1 MVPLLSQIRKIK
13 SANPVPQIWAA
24 EPSDRDRYWQQI
36 RSACKDEAAFK
47 LVQEIWQELQIKQ
60 ELALQKSN
68 EKFSKAFRSN
78 PTAIMITA
86 LKDGRCIEVNE
97 SFEQISGYSR
107 NEVIGKTTRELNLWH
122 HPSDCDRVRHL
133 LTTEGSI
140 RNLEL
145 EFRLKSGEIGIG
157 LFSAEVME
165 FDGEP
170 CLIATT
176 EDITESKKAEAK
188 LKAALERDRLLGEV
202 ALRIR
207 QSLDLSQILQ
217 TTVAEVRQLLE
228 ADRVFIGYRDGID
241 CGKVLAE
248 SLDPQYPS
256 VIPWHCDNQKVRAV
270 AELFAHTPA
279 LIYNNVWEEEQT
291 TEDRL
296 FCHEYHV
303 QACML
308 VPIWLGSE
316 LYGVIVVH
324 QCRSPRN
331 WQKFEVDFLEKLANQ
346 VSIAI
351 HQGQLYHQVCRLNC
365 CLEQQV
371 QERTMQ
377 LEQQLQE
384 LQELSELK
392 DFFLQAISHDLRTP
406 IMGML
411 LVLQN
416 LIKTSAQGTA
426 TISLTTLERMRQS
439 IERQLE
445 MLNTLLDTQA
455 IAAGADRFD
464 FRPLNLA
471 NLFQSTLAD
480 LEPILERNQT
490 KVITAIPDHLP
501 LIKADEAQLR
511 RVLENLITNA
521 LKHNPPGLDL
531 LLTAQIQS
539 EQILCAV
546 IDNGVGIH
554 ESDRL
559 FERYGKVMRYSA
571 GIGLG
576 LYLCRQIIEAHG
588 GKIWVES
595 QLGQGASFYF
605 TLPLEPKSL
614 QYSTRI

>member
-1 MVPLLSQIRKIK
+1 MIPLLSQIRKVK
-13 SANPVPQIWAA
+13 SAIPTPQIWAA
-24 EPSDRDRYWQQI
+24 EPSDRDRYWQEL
-36 RSACKDEAAFK
+36 RAGCKDEAAFTRMR
-47 LVQEIWQELQIKQ
+47 EIWQELQVKQ

-86 LKDGRCIEVNE
+86 LKDGRCIEVND

-107 NEVIGKTTRELNLWH
+107 AEVIGKTTRELQLWY
-122 HPSDCDRVRHL
+122 HPSDRDRVRHL
-133 LTTEGSI
+133 LTTEGSV

-165 FDGEP
+165 FDGEA

-176 EDITESKKAEAK
+176 EDITESKRAEAK

-217 TTVAEVRQLLE
+217 TTVAEVRQLLK

-248 SLDPQYPS
+248 SVDPRYPS
-256 VIPWHCDNQKVRAV
+256 VIPWHCDNRKVREIS
-270 AELFAHTPA
+270 ELFAQTPA
-279 LIYNNVWEEEQT
+279 LIYNNVWELEQED
-291 TEDRL
+291 EDRA
-296 FCHEYHV
+296 FCEKYHV
-303 QACML
+303 QACLL
-308 VPIWLGSE
+308 VPIWLGGE
-316 LYGVIVVH
+316 FYGVIVVH
-324 QCRSPRN
+324 QCDSPRN

-351 HQGQLYHQVCRLNC
+351 QQGQLYHQVCRLNC

-371 QERTMQ
+371 QERTLQ

-384 LQELSELK
+384 VQELSELK

-411 LVLQN
+411 LILQN
-416 LIKTSAQGTA
+416 LIKTTPAHGSAI
-426 TISLTTLERMRQS
+426 ISLNTLERMRQS
-439 IERQLE
+439 SERQLE
-445 MLNTLLDTQA
+445 MLNTLLDTHA
-455 IAAGADRFD
+455 IAAGANQFD
-464 FRPLNLA
+464 LQLTNLST
-471 NLFQSTLAD
+471 LCQSTLND
-480 LEPILERNQT
+480 LEPIFERNQT
-490 KVITAIPDHLP
+490 KVITAIPDSLP
-501 LIKADEAQLR
+501 WIRGDAAQLR

-531 LLTAQIQS
+531 LVTAQAQS
-539 EQILCAV
+539 QQILCAV
-546 IDNGVGIH
+546 IDNGLGIH
-554 ESDRL
+554 QSDRL

-605 TLPLEPKSL
+605 TLPLEPS
-614 QYSTRI
+614 